1 MGALAITTLA
11 GALLH
16 EKTGQWSLL
25 DQLTPF
31 LTGNA
36 ILAGWIHW
44 RLVRRLV
51 DQHPRG
57 ARGLGLP
64 PHVNPKT
71 PDEGNPKS
79 QKWYNPKCIHKN
91 LF

>member
-36 ILAGWIHW
+36 
-44 RLVRRLV
+44 
-51 DQHPRG
+51 
-57 ARGLGLP
+57 
-64 PHVNPKT
+64 
-71 PDEGNPKS
+71 S
-79 QKWYNPKCIHKN
+79 
-91 LF
+91 

>member
-16 EKTGQWSLL
+16 EKAGQWSLL

-36 ILAGWIHW
+36 
-44 RLVRRLV
+44 
-51 DQHPRG
+51 
-57 ARGLGLP
+57 
-64 PHVNPKT
+64 
-71 PDEGNPKS
+71 S
-79 QKWYNPKCIHKN
+79 
-91 LF
+91 